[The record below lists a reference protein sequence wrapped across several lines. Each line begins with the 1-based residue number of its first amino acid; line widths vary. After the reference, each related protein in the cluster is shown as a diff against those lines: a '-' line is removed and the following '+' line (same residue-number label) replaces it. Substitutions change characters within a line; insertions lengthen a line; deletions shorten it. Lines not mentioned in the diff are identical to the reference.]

1 MEKMKD
7 SSVDELMKR
16 LMMVLSNRR
25 GREKEEETSQTRKRG
40 EAGKRIAGDGWR
52 VTKHGAG

>member
-1 MEKMKD
+1 MWRDEKMEKMKE

-16 LMMVLSNRR
+16 LMMVWSNRR

-40 EAGKRIAGDGWR
+40 EAGKRITGTG
-52 VTKHGAG
+52 GG

>member
-1 MEKMKD
+1 MEKMKE

-16 LMMVLSNRR
+16 LMMVWSNRR

-40 EAGKRIAGDGWR
+40 EAGKRITGTG
-52 VTKHGAG
+52 GG